1 MQTYPSDDLETSL
14 EDWASAVESW
24 SFAALDAAQLE
35 ADFKSWEGAQKH
47 ARMLDGSSAARA
59 EIEIKAMSD
68 WKDRY
73 LDVVNAGIKT
83 EKWKKALRLAEA
95 SFEAERSRQSTLR
108 QVR

>member
-1 MQTYPSDDLETSL
+1 MTYLSDDLESAL

-24 SFAALDAAQLE
+24 SFAALDSAELE
-35 ADFKSWEGAQKH
+35 ADFKSWESAQKH
-47 ARMLDGSSAARA
+47 ARMLEGSSAAKA
-59 EIEIKAMSD
+59 EIEIKALSD
-68 WKDRY
+68 WKDKY
-73 LDVVNAGIKT
+73 LGVVNAGIKT